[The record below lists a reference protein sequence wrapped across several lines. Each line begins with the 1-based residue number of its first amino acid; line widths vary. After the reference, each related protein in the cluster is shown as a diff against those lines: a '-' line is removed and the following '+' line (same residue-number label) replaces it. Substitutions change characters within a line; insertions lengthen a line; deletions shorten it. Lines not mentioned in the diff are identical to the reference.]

1 MRKPPI
7 VAQGPQDCNRK
18 AYLDMRAEDNAK
30 HKAWKDCYKKR
41 RYPGYEN
48 LMSVRDKLNPVTGEI
63 KS

>member
-1 MRKPPI
+1 
-7 VAQGPQDCNRK
+7 
-18 AYLDMRAEDNAK
+18 MRAEDNAK